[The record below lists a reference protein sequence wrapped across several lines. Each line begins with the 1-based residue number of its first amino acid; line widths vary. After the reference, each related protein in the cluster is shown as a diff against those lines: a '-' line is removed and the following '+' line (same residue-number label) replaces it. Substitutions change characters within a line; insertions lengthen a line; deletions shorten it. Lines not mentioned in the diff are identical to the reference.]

1 MSFLQFTCHKP
12 TGRWSF
18 LQFYIDKENRGN
30 EGTCVGVA
38 HYPVQDDNHRS
49 TTDMWLYRAYSGN
62 LYHGGEMSLTLSGF
76 TQSDSIT
83 CVLDM
88 DAKTLAFGKNGEVT
102 VVVKK
107 WLKQC

>member
-1 MSFLQFTCHKP
+1 MSLDIFWNCTIKFSHA
-12 TGRWSF
+12 TGIIMMVFF

-38 HYPVQDDNHRS
+38 RYPLQDDNHRS
-49 TTDMWLYRAYSGN
+49 STDMWLYRAYSGN
-62 LYHGGEMSLTLSGF
+62 LYHGGEMTLTLSGF

-88 DAKTLAFGKNGEVT
+88 DAKTLAFGKNGK
-102 VVVKK
+102 VKN
-107 WLKQC
+107 

>member
-1 MSFLQFTCHKP
+1 MDIFWNCTIKFSHATGIIMMSF
-12 TGRWSF
+12 F

-38 HYPVQDDNHRS
+38 RYPLQDDNHRS
-49 TTDMWLYRAYSGN
+49 STDMWLYRAYSGN
-62 LYHGGEMSLTLSGF
+62 LYHGGEMTLTLSGF

-88 DAKTLAFGKNGEVT
+88 DAKTLAFGKNGN
-102 VVVKK
+102 VKN
-107 WLKQC
+107 

>member
-1 MSFLQFTCHKP
+1 
-12 TGRWSF
+12 
-18 LQFYIDKENRGN
+18 
-30 EGTCVGVA
+30 
-38 HYPVQDDNHRS
+38 
-49 TTDMWLYRAYSGN
+49 MWLYRAYSGN

-107 WLKQC
+107 WLK